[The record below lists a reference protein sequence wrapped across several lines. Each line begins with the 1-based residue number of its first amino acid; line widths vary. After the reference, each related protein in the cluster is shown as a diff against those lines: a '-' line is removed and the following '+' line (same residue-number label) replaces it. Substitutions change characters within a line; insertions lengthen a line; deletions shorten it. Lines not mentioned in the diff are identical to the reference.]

1 MARYLS
7 VFSFKQKEPAHL
19 FIHYN
24 RRLQVPSDGLDVGTV
39 SIPVCPR
46 VCVTSRVAAWCMAG
60 SPPYARG
67 LPVLDGHLSMSLG
80 GWRRPRPQVFAP
92 FLGRQPHAGLLGAGS
107 RGMVVPL
114 AMIVWPFRWMYS
126 IPYGRFRS

>member
-24 RRLQVPSDGLDVGTV
+24 RRLQVPSDGLDVGTG

-46 VCVTSRVAAWCMAG
+46 VCVASRVAAWCMAG
-60 SPPYARG
+60 SPSYARG
-67 LPVLDGHLSMSLG
+67 LHVLNGHLSMSLG
-80 GWRRPRPQVFAP
+80 GRRRPRLQALVHFP
-92 FLGRQPHAGLLGAGS
+92 
-107 RGMVVPL
+107 
-114 AMIVWPFRWMYS
+114 
-126 IPYGRFRS
+126 

>member
-7 VFSFKQKEPAHL
+7 VFSFKQKEAAHL
-19 FIHYN
+19 FIHYT
-24 RRLQVPSDGLDVGTV
+24 RGLQVPSDGLDVGTG

-46 VCVTSRVAAWCMAG
+46 VCVASRVPAWCMAG

-80 GWRRPRPQVFAP
+80 GRRRPRPQAFAP
-92 FLGRQPHAGLLGAGS
+92 FPGRQPHAGLLGVGGWGEWAD
-107 RGMVVPL
+107 
-114 AMIVWPFRWMYS
+114 
-126 IPYGRFRS
+126 GRETE